1 MFEYVENLISSVDV
15 KNISMRSRV
24 ESNEGDP
31 VRRLV
36 TGGSTRRKQVFARPD
51 FKQLIIEINKGD
63 RTWDLVVSVYRKDAT
78 VSGALFVEEKVA
90 GCNSFTGFGGYY
102 KKLQSDPVLD
112 PSKWEIDSYFQNHI
126 TEDFL
131 RDHLMNV
138 VSIIQDGRDPS
149 EER

>member
-1 MFEYVENLISSVDV
+1 MFEYVENLISNINV
-15 KNISMRSRV
+15 KDISMRSRLV
-24 ESNEGDP
+24 SNEGEP
-31 VRRLV
+31 VKKIV
-36 TGGSTRRKQVFARPD
+36 TGGTTRRQRVFVRPS
-51 FKQLIIEINKGD
+51 FKKLIIEINKGD

-78 VSGALFVEEKVA
+78 VSGALFVEDKVA

-102 KKLQSDPVLD
+102 KKLQSEPVLD
-112 PSKWEIDSYFQNHI
+112 PSKWKIDSYFQNHI

-138 VSIIQDGRDPS
+138 VSIIQEGRDPS